1 MIKWTIKF
9 TDYND
14 EEVTEDFYFNLN
26 KAELTDMQF
35 KVNGAY
41 RQFIERIVNTRDV
54 QKLGEEFKSLIL
66 NSYGEKSDD
75 GRRFKKSQ
83 ELRDDFEQSPAYP
96 VLYMELLSDADKA
109 TKFVRGVLP
118 KDLQGELT
126 DSKIKV
132 LISAK

>member
-14 EEVTEDFYFNLN
+14 NEVSEDFYFNLN

-41 RQFIERIVNTRDV
+41 SQFIERLVNTRDT
-54 QKLGEEFKSLIL
+54 QKLGEEFKNLIL

-75 GRRFKKSQ
+75 GMRFRKSK
-83 ELRDDFEQSPAYP
+83 ELRENFEYSPAYP

-109 TKFVRGVLP
+109 AKFVQGILP
-118 KDLQGELT
+118 KDLQGNVPV
-126 DSKIKV
+126 SSAKV
-132 LISAK
+132 LKENN